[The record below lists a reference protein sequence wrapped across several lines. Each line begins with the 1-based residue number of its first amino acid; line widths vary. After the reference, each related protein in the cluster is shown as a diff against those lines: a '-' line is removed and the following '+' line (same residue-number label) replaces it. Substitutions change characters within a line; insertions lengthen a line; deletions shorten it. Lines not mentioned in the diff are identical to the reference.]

1 MSAGAP
7 FLTVCSQQGMPVFAA
22 AAVTHAAI
30 WFAALPCQEE
40 DDHARYHSHTNELLI
55 VTAQEQ
61 PISVQTTWCF
71 TKKRGLQH
79 VQVLLLQCW
88 IAARHSLERSSSN
101 HQRAR
106 LDNKQVKPS

>member
-71 TKKRGLQH
+71 KK
-79 VQVLLLQCW
+79 
-88 IAARHSLERSSSN
+88 SSVGCN
-101 HQRAR
+101 MYKYCYCNAG
-106 LDNKQVKPS
+106 